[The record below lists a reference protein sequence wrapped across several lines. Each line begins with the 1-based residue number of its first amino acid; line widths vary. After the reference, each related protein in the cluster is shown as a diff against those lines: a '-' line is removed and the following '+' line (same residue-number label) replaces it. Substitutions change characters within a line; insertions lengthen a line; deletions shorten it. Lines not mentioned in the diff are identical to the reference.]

1 MSLQAALL
9 CSGDGEAALLLLHG
23 PVQQARQCTA
33 QQRNDDDAAHGPSG
47 L

>member
-1 MSLQAALL
+1 MSIQAVLL
-9 CSGDGEAALLLLHG
+9 CSGDCEAILLLLHG
-23 PVQQARQCTA
+23 PIQQARQYTA